1 MRNFEPKLNLF
12 RINYMIRYAPF
23 DLFNLL
29 LGHSSIANGHR
40 NGEGSTDGCWIQPR
54 DIEARWADCEDWLRG
69 FILFFIIF
77 SDLF

>member
-40 NGEGSTDGCWIQPR
+40 NGEGSTDGC
-54 DIEARWADCEDWLRG
+54 
-69 FILFFIIF
+69 
-77 SDLF
+77 